1 MRVRCGAPVYVAVLL
16 GEVAKLRHAFLSSKR
31 ERWTLDP
38 LFKGDLTM
46 GGRIKPIIGAV
57 LTGGIVTY
65 FAGEYLFIPAMPE
78 PAFEPLLG
86 TIAQRVVYWVAVI
99 CFFDW
104 AVQKTGKTM
113 LTAMVIAI
121 SQILLVDFN
130 YVLAGRRDIEPALYS
145 VGILFVVWAAVA
157 FVYDKLSETS

>member
-1 MRVRCGAPVYVAVLL
+1 M
-16 GEVAKLRHAFLSSKR
+16 
-31 ERWTLDP
+31 
-38 LFKGDLTM
+38 GD
-46 GGRIKPIIGAV
+46 RIKPIVGAWV
-57 LTGGIVTY
+57 TASVIAYLGVQNFFNSAMPDPPFSPMIDNAIAATAVFWIVTI
-65 FAGEYLFIPAMPE
+65 L
-78 PAFEPLLG
+78 
-86 TIAQRVVYWVAVI
+86 
-99 CFFDW
+99 FFDW
-104 AVQKTGKTM
+104 AVQRTEKTM